1 MDSIIYA
8 WIVVFIAGISVVFLY
23 VRQDRSYFDT
33 VKDQMAILSAQN
45 KSLQMQAKEDRES
58 MEKLRTQFQ
67 DFYKMKT
74 EADMVLCSIKDI
86 MAKELEFN
94 RGALQG
100 FKSKLDKVDENY
112 DRTRD
117 QIRQLDHT
125 CSNLIGKQQP
135 VKLGPITVELKTETK
150 KPLGRGLDAILDRQG
165 VKTPKKKSK

>member
-8 WIVVFIAGISVVFLY
+8 WILVFMAGIGVVFLY

-33 VKDQMAILSAQN
+33 VKDQMALVMAQN
-45 KSLQMQAKEDRES
+45 KSLQIQAKEDRET

-67 DFYKMKT
+67 EFYKMKT
-74 EADMVLCSIKDI
+74 ESDMTLCAIKDI

-94 RGALQG
+94 RGALNG
-100 FKSKLDKVDENY
+100 WKANLDKVNENY

-135 VKLGPITVELKTETK
+135 LNLGPITVEFKTEPK
-150 KPLGRGLDAILDRQG
+150 KPLGRGLGAILG
-165 VKTPKKKSK
+165 EKTPKKKSK